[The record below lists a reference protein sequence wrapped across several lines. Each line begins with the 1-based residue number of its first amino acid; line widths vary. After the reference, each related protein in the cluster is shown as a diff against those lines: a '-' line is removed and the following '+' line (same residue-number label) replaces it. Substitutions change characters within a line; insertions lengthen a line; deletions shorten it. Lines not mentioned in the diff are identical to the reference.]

1 MKTDTA
7 DIGPALKA
15 AEIIKVA
22 LDGLAG
28 KRGKLLATAQEL
40 KDSIVLLY
48 AMPVQHAERRQAIL
62 DDIDAL
68 AASFPER
75 AGWRTTLATYADP
88 QGPRPGLN
96 YPVDVSGQTLS
107 KQIGPLNLADLVFV
121 DSRSGGGGLNYLAC
135 HSERD
140 LLRGDGS
147 AKGTKAEMLEVARLA
162 FFFGDTIKE
171 KIAAYFDQPATRTDI
186 RYPAGASEEDK
197 ALTIDQRL
205 ERIDARQKM
214 VKVIDAE
221 LIAIDQQLVSLPGVH
236 VAKKEAAY
244 RLGVPQ
250 EIY

>member
-7 DIGPALKA
+7 DIGLALKA
-15 AEIIKVA
+15 AETIKLA
-22 LDGLAG
+22 LDALAA
-28 KRGKLLATAQEL
+28 KRANLLATAQEL

-48 AMPVQHAERRQAIL
+48 AMPVQHAERKQAIL
-62 DDIDAL
+62 DEIDAL
-68 AASFPER
+68 AESFPNR

-107 KQIGPLNLADLVFV
+107 KQSGPLNLADLLFV
-121 DSRSGGGGLNYLAC
+121 GRRQGGGGLNYLAC

-171 KIAAYFDQPATRTDI
+171 KIATYFDQLANFTDI
-186 RYPAGASEEDK
+186 RYPAGASEADK
-197 ALTIDQRL
+197 ALTIDQRVA
-205 ERIDARQKM
+205 RIAVLQQEVNAVD
-214 VKVIDAE
+214 DE

-236 VAKKEAAY
+236 EAKKHAAY
-244 RLGVPQ
+244 RLGIPQ